1 MTKKLKK
8 DELAVA
14 MRKAGVTNKLL
25 RRVTMKMQLDELEG
39 YVETVERAFNEQ
51 QLREDK
57 EPPDGLSHEEFEA
70 FYREQSNTHFSLGTA
85 FPNLVRR
92 TAFIHL
98 YSILEKG
105 LLFLCDCAYKH
116 GKLPESH
123 ADNRSDKGIFKA
135 QVYLKSVGGV
145 PFPDQCKEWE
155 EICRMNELRNRYI
168 HGGRTKEIPQKQ
180 LAYCEKNTNLIR
192 IGTSKQIILKAGYC
206 PHAISV
212 VRDFYEMVLTAIPDP
227 LME

>member
-145 PFPDQCKEWE
+145 PFPDQCKD
-155 EICRMNELRNRYI
+155 CLLY
-168 HGGRTKEIPQKQ
+168 
-180 LAYCEKNTNLIR
+180 
-192 IGTSKQIILKAGYC
+192 TSDA
-206 PHAISV
+206 A
-212 VRDFYEMVLTAIPDP
+212 DE
-227 LME
+227 